1 MEHDIGSKI
10 KAARLEKKLTQE
22 QVAEILGVSR
32 QTISNWENEKS
43 YPDII
48 SVIKMS
54 DRYEVSLDYLLK
66 GEQKMKTYYDYLEE
80 STNVV
85 KSNTNRNKIITILSY
100 LLIWAVAMI
109 VFWFFTSGSDAM
121 GYSLMFLWIIL
132 PVTTFVVSIV
142 IGKND
147 FWENVK
153 WAFTLFFGVMYML
166 AEYGTFKMANNIA
179 FDKLNAPDWGMIVVG
194 AIISAI
200 GMLIG
205 SLFNKKRNKQKKQ
218 DI

>member
-1 MEHDIGSKI
+1 MEYDIGSKI
-10 KAARLEKKLTQE
+10 KAARLKKKMTQE
-22 QVAEILGVSR
+22 QVAELLGVSR

-54 DRYEVSLDYLLK
+54 DYYEASLDYLLK
-66 GEQKMKTYYDYLEE
+66 GEQKMNTYYDYLEE

-85 KSNTNRNKIITILSY
+85 RSNTNRNKIITMLSY

-132 PVTTFVVSIV
+132 PITTFVVSII
-142 IGKND
+142 IGKIRNIQNGKQHY
-147 FWENVK
+147 FRQ
-153 WAFTLFFGVMYML
+153 
-166 AEYGTFKMANNIA
+166 AECPSLGNGCSWYDNLYNRYAGRF
-179 FDKLNAPDWGMIVVG
+179 
-194 AIISAI
+194 II
-200 GMLIG
+200 
-205 SLFNKKRNKQKKQ
+205 
-218 DI
+218 